1 MAIRRQVFIEEQGVP
16 ETIEIDA
23 YDQAPT
29 THYLLARSEEK
40 AVGTLRMRP
49 TTDAHTLKIERVAVV
64 KEARGMNIGQTL
76 MKEVERWARAH
87 GYNRLYLHAQKHVV
101 PFYEKIGFHSVGT
114 PFIEADIEHL
124 AMEKWLTSNDRS
136 SNTMTS

>member
-114 PFIEADIEHL
+114 PFVEADIEHL